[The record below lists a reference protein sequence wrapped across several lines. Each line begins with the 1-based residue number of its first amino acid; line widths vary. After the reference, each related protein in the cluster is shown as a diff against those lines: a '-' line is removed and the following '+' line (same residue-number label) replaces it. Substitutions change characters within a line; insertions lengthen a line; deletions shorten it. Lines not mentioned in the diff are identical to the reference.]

1 VKHKEDFD
9 TYYKGIWGERWDALK
24 GAFGGE
30 IDYCT
35 LSEGLLKPY
44 YLDRASLYP
53 AKALDVQKGDC
64 VLDMY
69 AAPGGKT
76 LVLALAKGKDGTLVA
91 NDKSADRRMRLK
103 SVITEHLPSG
113 IAETVHIT
121 SFDAATWGLYQQD
134 MYDRILLDAPCS
146 SERHV
151 LSSPHYLSQW
161 TPARTKQLAIR
172 QFAMLAAALDAVKP
186 GGRIVYST
194 CSISPL
200 ENDGIVEKLF
210 KKRKNLFQ
218 IIDFEPEI
226 GEKTKYG
233 IHILPDTTGA
243 GPIYY
248 CGIEKRNG

>member
-1 VKHKEDFD
+1 MRQKEDFN
-9 TYYKGIWGERWDALK
+9 TYYRNIWLDRWDALK
-24 GAFGGE
+24 DAFAGE
-30 IDYCT
+30 SDYCT
-35 LSEGLLKPY
+35 LEEGLLKPY
-44 YLDRASLYP
+44 FLDKASTYP
-53 AKALDVQKGDC
+53 AKALDVQRGDS
-64 VLDMY
+64 VLDLC

-76 LVLALAKGKDGTLVA
+76 LILALAKGEAGTLVA

-103 SVITEHLPSG
+103 AVVNEHLPAS

-121 SFDAATWGLYQQD
+121 GFDAATWGLYQKD
-134 MYDRILLDAPCS
+134 MYDRVLLDAPCS

-151 LSSPHYLSQW
+151 LSSPHYLAQW

-172 QFAMLAAALDAVKP
+172 QFAMLAAALDAAKA

-200 ENDGIVEKLF
+200 ENDGVVEKLF
-210 KKRKNLFQ
+210 KKRKGLFD
-218 IIDFEPEI
+218 IIELEPEI

-233 IHILPDTTGA
+233 IQILPDTTGA

-248 CGIEKRNG
+248 CCLEKRHG

>member
-1 VKHKEDFD
+1 MKQKEDFD
-9 TYYKGIWGERWDALK
+9 SYYKNIWGERWTALK
-24 GAFGGE
+24 EAFGGE
-30 IDYCT
+30 SDYCT

-53 AKALDVQKGDC
+53 AKALDVQSGDS
-64 VLDMY
+64 VLDMC

-76 LVLALAKGKDGTLVA
+76 LVLALAKGKEGHLVA

-103 SVITEHLPSG
+103 NVITEHLPPE
-113 IAETVHIT
+113 IAETVDIT
-121 SFDAATWGLYQQD
+121 GFDATTWGLYQQN

-200 ENDGIVEKLF
+200 ENDGVVEKLF
-210 KKRKNLFQ
+210 KKRKDMFD
-218 IIDFEPEI
+218 IINFKPET
-226 GEKTKYG
+226 GEKTRYG

>member
-1 VKHKEDFD
+1 MRHTEDFD
-9 TYYKGIWGERWDALK
+9 TYYRNIWLDRWDALK
-24 GAFGGE
+24 SAFSGE
-30 IDYCT
+30 PDYCT
-35 LSEGLLKPY
+35 LEEGLLKPY
-44 YLDRASLYP
+44 FLDKASTYP
-53 AKALDVQKGDC
+53 AKALDVQSGDS
-64 VLDMY
+64 VLDLC

-76 LVLALAKGKDGTLVA
+76 LILALAKGEAGTLVA

-103 SVITEHLPSG
+103 AVVNEHLPAS

-121 SFDAATWGLYQQD
+121 GFDAATWGLYQKD
-134 MYDRILLDAPCS
+134 MYDRVLLDAPCS

-151 LSSPHYLSQW
+151 LSSSHYLAQW

-172 QFAMLAAALDAVKP
+172 QFAMLAAALDTAKA

-200 ENDGIVEKLF
+200 ENDGVVEKLF
-210 KKRKNLFQ
+210 KKRKDMFD
-218 IIDFEPEI
+218 IIELEPEI

-233 IHILPDTTGA
+233 IQILPDTTCA

-248 CGIEKRNG
+248 CCLEKRHG